1 MAAIAA
7 ACSLEALATSAHA
20 QQPVAV
26 PMEPHRAAR
35 IEAACTDALRPDWQH
50 FVLGGTMAAL
60 GAVGYLPNLL
70 EPAASRPAISQ
81 LSAGLGLGMF
91 ASGVILILRPYGPG
105 EVRLVDT
112 CERLLGP
119 RRGNATL
126 RRDAE
131 RYLNF
136 VSNAQRDWALRVG
149 LVAAGVTV
157 LGVGLSV
164 LISPEA
170 HDQFFWSGV
179 FLSIPLAIWLDLL
192 VPSPPVRASLRFRH
206 LPSLTAIGPMPLE
219 RGGGVALGGTF

>member
-1 MAAIAA
+1 MLIHPWDAALDPAEWQDWLASTDRFGMLAVNNLDAA
-7 ACSLEALATSAHA
+7 QAPLVLPTHFTLAGEELLVHLARPNPVWPHLEAA
-20 QQPVAV
+20 
-26 PMEPHRAAR
+26 
-35 IEAACTDALRPDWQH
+35 
-50 FVLGGTMAAL
+50 
-60 GAVGYLPNLL
+60 
-70 EPAASRPAISQ
+70 
-81 LSAGLGLGMF
+81 
-91 ASGVILILRPYGPG
+91 G